1 MGTRTTVVILAAGK
15 GTRMQS
21 TRPKVLSPLCGKS
34 LLGWVL
40 VQAESLDPDRIV
52 LVIGHGGEAVE
63 AEARALLPDRD
74 LRFVVQEPQLGTGHA
89 VQMAAGELEGSER
102 VVVLYGDM
110 ALLRSESLK
119 ELVDEQAR
127 AGAGSIAMMTACSPD
142 PTGYG
147 RVLRGAEGEFSA
159 IVEERDCTDGQRLVD
174 EVNTGVYCFD
184 GEALRADLPRLS
196 SDNAQ
201 GEYYITDLPGMAVA
215 AGRAV
220 ITVDLDFEESLGVN
234 TLSQL
239 AEVRWAMQMRI
250 LEEHM
255 DAGVMIEDPASTY
268 VDAGVSIGAGTRI
281 LPCTVIRSGVV
292 IGTDCEVG
300 PFSHLRVGTRLAAGA
315 EVGNFTECKNAS
327 LGEGTKAKHLSYL
340 GDAEVGAGTNIG
352 AGTIFANYDGQTK
365 HLTRVGD
372 GAFVGSGT
380 TIVAPN
386 EIPDGATTGAGAVL
400 TRESGMGPGEVWVG
414 VPARKMRTDDG
425 TGAN

>member
-1 MGTRTTVVILAAGK
+1 MGTQTTVVILAAGQ

-40 VQAESLDPDRIV
+40 AQAEALDPERVV
-52 LVIGHGGEAVE
+52 LVIGQGGEAVE

-74 LRFVVQEPQLGTGHA
+74 LRVVLQEPQLGTGHA

-110 ALLRSESLK
+110 ALLRPESLQA
-119 ELVDEQAR
+119 LVQEQIR
-127 AGAGSIAMMTACSPD
+127 AGAGAIAMMTACTPD

-147 RVLRGAEGEFSA
+147 RVLRGADGEFSA
-159 IVEERDCTDGQRLVD
+159 IVEERDCTDEQRVVD
-174 EVNTGVYCFD
+174 EINTGVYCFD
-184 GEALRADLPRLS
+184 GPALCADLPRLS
-196 SDNAQ
+196 SENAQ
-201 GEYYITDLPGMAVA
+201 SEYYITDLPGMAME
-215 AGRAV
+215 AGRPV
-220 ITVDLDFEESLGVN
+220 ITVDLDLEESLGVN

-239 AEVRWAMQMRI
+239 AEARWAMQMRI

-255 DAGVMIEDPASTY
+255 DAGVAIEDPASTY
-268 VDAGVSIGAGTRI
+268 IDAGVSIGAGTRI

-300 PFSHLRVGTRLAAGA
+300 PFSHLRVGTRLAPGA

-327 LGEGTKAKHLSYL
+327 LGAGTKAKHLSYL

-352 AGTIFANYDGQTK
+352 AGTIFANYDGKAK

-372 GAFVGSGT
+372 GVFVGSGT

-386 EIPDGATTGAGAVL
+386 EIPDGASTGAGAVL
-400 TRESGMGPGEVWVG
+400 TRNSGMRPGEVWVG
-414 VPARKMRTDDG
+414 VPARKMRPGDG
-425 TGAN
+425 TETN

>member
-1 MGTRTTVVILAAGK
+1 MGTQTTVVILAAGQ

-40 VQAESLDPDRIV
+40 AQAEALDPERVV
-52 LVIGHGGEAVE
+52 LVIGQGGEAVE

-74 LRFVVQEPQLGTGHA
+74 LRVVLQEPQLGTGHA

-110 ALLRSESLK
+110 ALLRPESLQA
-119 ELVDEQAR
+119 LVQEQIR
-127 AGAGSIAMMTACSPD
+127 AGAGAIAMMTACTPD

-147 RVLRGAEGEFSA
+147 RVLRGADGEFSA
-159 IVEERDCTDGQRLVD
+159 IVEERDCTDEQRVVD
-174 EVNTGVYCFD
+174 EINTGVYCFD
-184 GEALRADLPRLS
+184 GPALCADLPRLS
-196 SDNAQ
+196 SENAQ
-201 GEYYITDLPGMAVA
+201 SEYYITDLPGMAME
-215 AGRAV
+215 AGRPV
-220 ITVDLDFEESLGVN
+220 ITVDLDLEESLGVN

-239 AEVRWAMQMRI
+239 AEARWAMQMRI

-255 DAGVMIEDPASTY
+255 DAGVAIEDPASTY
-268 VDAGVSIGAGTRI
+268 IDAGVSIGAGTRI

-300 PFSHLRVGTRLAAGA
+300 PFSHLRVGTRLAPGA

-327 LGEGTKAKHLSYL
+327 LGAGTKAKHLSYL

-352 AGTIFANYDGQTK
+352 AGTIFANYDGKAK

-372 GAFVGSGT
+372 GVFVGSGT

-386 EIPDGATTGAGAVL
+386 EIPDGASTGAGAVL
-400 TRESGMGPGEVWVG
+400 TRNSGMRPGEVWVG
-414 VPARKMRTDDG
+414 VPARKMRSGDG
-425 TGAN
+425 TETN

>member
-1 MGTRTTVVILAAGK
+1 MGTQTTVVILAAGQ

-40 VQAESLDPDRIV
+40 AQAEALDPERVV
-52 LVIGHGGEAVE
+52 LVIGQGGEAVE

-74 LRFVVQEPQLGTGHA
+74 LRVVLQEPQLGTGHA

-110 ALLRSESLK
+110 ALLRPESLQA
-119 ELVDEQAR
+119 LVQEQIR
-127 AGAGSIAMMTACSPD
+127 AGTGAIAMMTACTPD

-147 RVLRGAEGEFSA
+147 RVLRGADGEFSA
-159 IVEERDCTDGQRLVD
+159 IVEERDCTDEQRVVD
-174 EVNTGVYCFD
+174 EINTGVYCFD
-184 GEALRADLPRLS
+184 GPALCADLPRLS
-196 SDNAQ
+196 SENAQ
-201 GEYYITDLPGMAVA
+201 SEYYITDLPGMAME
-215 AGRAV
+215 AGRPV
-220 ITVDLDFEESLGVN
+220 ITVDLDLEESLGVN

-239 AEVRWAMQMRI
+239 AEARWAMQMRI

-255 DAGVMIEDPASTY
+255 DAGVAIEDPASTY
-268 VDAGVSIGAGTRI
+268 IDAGVSIGAGTRI

-300 PFSHLRVGTRLAAGA
+300 PSSHLRVGTRLAPGA

-327 LGEGTKAKHLSYL
+327 LGAGTKAKHLSYL

-352 AGTIFANYDGQTK
+352 AGTIFANYDGKAK

-372 GAFVGSGT
+372 GVFVGSGT

-386 EIPDGATTGAGAVL
+386 EIPDGASTGAGAVL
-400 TRESGMGPGEVWVG
+400 TRNSGMRPGEVWVG
-414 VPARKMRTDDG
+414 VPARKMRSGDG
-425 TGAN
+425 TETN